1 MGQSN
6 FSDCFSS
13 SFLKMEDLQLTTLR
27 ILVFF
32 FSKTRKSMNMPISA
46 SKKEHLFSR
55 IKGCLFIINV
65 GHTKTVFSSLLDEIG
80 WFKNNRQF
88 YLQYIV
94 LYVCIYMVIW
104 LYSRFLVLPS
114 AVSYQYIY
122 YIIYNMF
129 NIYIYKLYI
138 YIYIYISKN
147 LQFSFSVVSLT
158 FGLKTIITVFQI
170 CTEILHY
177 LNIWERAYSLITNNN
192 TRS

>member
-1 MGQSN
+1 MILTSDFNFPFFTSTPFSIYVLLLIWIWWMGQSN

-13 SFLKMEDLQLTTLR
+13 SFLKMEDLQLTTLH
-27 ILVFF
+27 ILVFI

-65 GHTKTVFSSLLDEIG
+65 GHTRTVFSSFLDEIG

-138 YIYIYISKN
+138 YIYYVYILYYIYIYIYIYIK
-147 LQFSFSVVSLT
+147 QF
-158 FGLKTIITVFQI
+158 TI
-170 CTEILHY
+170 
-177 LNIWERAYSLITNNN
+177 
-192 TRS
+192 